1 MKQTFKLMGAAVL
14 GAVVLFGAN
23 SCNSSSKPAENTA
36 EQPAK
41 NVNLAPAGSIV
52 YIDMTKL
59 MAEYQMAIDLSKDV
73 EAKLEELT
81 KAFDNK
87 KTAAEKEITRKQSSF
102 QTKYNDFQDKVNKGH
117 LTETAASV
125 KYQELQQLEVEYNN
139 FLAQKEQELA
149 QEQAKVQNTANE
161 EIFVMNNKVNDAI
174 NTFVQKYRIEK
185 GYAMIIIS
193 QSDVPEDGATNLG
206 TPVIAADASLDVT
219 AEVVAGLNAE
229 YNAAK

>member
-1 MKQTFKLMGAAVL
+1 MKKTFKFMGAAVL
-14 GAVVLFGAN
+14 GAAVLFGAN
-23 SCNSSSKPAENTA
+23 SCNSASKSA
-36 EQPAK
+36 EQSAEQSTE
-41 NVNLAPAGSIV
+41 NAVLAPAGSIV

-59 MAEYQMAIDLSKDV
+59 MAEYQMAIDLSKEV
-73 EAKLEELT
+73 EAKLNELT

-87 KTAAEKEITRKQSSF
+87 KSAAEKEITRKQSSF

-174 NTFVQKYRIEK
+174 NTFVQKYRVEK

>member
-1 MKQTFKLMGAAVL
+1 MKKTFKFMGAAIMGAAVL
-14 GAVVLFGAN
+14 YGAN
-23 SCNSSSKPAENTA
+23 SCKSSKTTA
-36 EQPAK
+36 EDGVHQSADS
-41 NVNLAPAGSIV
+41 VALAPAGSIV

-81 KAFDNK
+81 KAFESK
-87 KTAAEKEITRKQSSF
+87 KSAVEKEITRKQNNF

-125 KYQELQQLEVEYNN
+125 KYQELQQLEVEYNE
-139 FLAQKEQELA
+139 FLAKKDQELA
-149 QEQAKVQNTANE
+149 QEQAKVQNSANE
-161 EIFVMNNKVNDAI
+161 EIFVMNNMVNDAI
-174 NTFVQKYRIEK
+174 NKFVQNYRIEK
-185 GYAMIIIS
+185 GYAMIIVS
-193 QSDVPEDGATNLG
+193 QSDMPDDGATNIG
-206 TPVIAADASLDVT
+206 TPVIAADPSLDVT

>member
-1 MKQTFKLMGAAVL
+1 MKKTFKFMGAAVL
-14 GAVVLFGAN
+14 GAAVLFGAN
-23 SCNSSSKPAENTA
+23 SCKSSSQTTEQPADQPAENVA
-36 EQPAK
+36 
-41 NVNLAPAGSIV
+41 LAPAGAIV

-59 MAEYQMAIDLSKDV
+59 MAEYQMAIDLSKEV
-73 EAKLEELT
+73 EAKLNELT

-87 KTAAEKEITRKQSSF
+87 KSAAEKEITRKQSSF

-174 NTFVQKYRIEK
+174 NTFVQKYRVEK

>member
-1 MKQTFKLMGAAVL
+1 MKKTFKFMGAAVL
-14 GAVVLFGAN
+14 GAAVLFGAN
-23 SCNSSSKPAENTA
+23 SCNSASKSA
-36 EQPAK
+36 EQSAEQSTE
-41 NVNLAPAGSIV
+41 NAVLAPAGSIV

-59 MAEYQMAIDLSKDV
+59 MAEYQMAIDLSKEV
-73 EAKLEELT
+73 EAKLNELT

-174 NTFVQKYRIEK
+174 NTFVQKYRVEK

>member
-1 MKQTFKLMGAAVL
+1 MKKTFKFMGAAVL
-14 GAVVLFGAN
+14 GAAVLFGAN
-23 SCNSSSKPAENTA
+23 SCNSASKSA
-36 EQPAK
+36 EQSAEQSTE
-41 NVNLAPAGSIV
+41 NAVLAPAGSIV

-59 MAEYQMAIDLSKDV
+59 MAEYQMAIDLSKEV
-73 EAKLEELT
+73 EAKLNELT

-87 KTAAEKEITRKQSSF
+87 KTAAEKEITRKQTSF

-174 NTFVQKYRIEK
+174 NTFVQKYRVEK

>member
-1 MKQTFKLMGAAVL
+1 MKKTFKFMGAAVL
-14 GAVVLFGAN
+14 GAAVLFGAN
-23 SCNSSSKPAENTA
+23 SCNSASKSA
-36 EQPAK
+36 EQSAEQSTE
-41 NVNLAPAGSIV
+41 NAVLAPAGSIV

-59 MAEYQMAIDLSKDV
+59 MAEYQMAIDLSKEV
-73 EAKLEELT
+73 EAKLNELT

-102 QTKYNDFQDKVNKGH
+102 QTKYHDFQDKVNKGH

-174 NTFVQKYRIEK
+174 NTFVQKYRVEK

>member
-23 SCNSSSKPAENTA
+23 SCNSSSKPAENTV
-36 EQPAK
+36 EQPAE

-102 QTKYNDFQDKVNKGH
+102 QTKYNDFQPTFSCSFCGDYERCNCGCRVLREH
-117 LTETAASV
+117 VCIWLCVQLHSVAS
-125 KYQELQQLEVEYNN
+125 
-139 FLAQKEQELA
+139 AQGGCFSHFR
-149 QEQAKVQNTANE
+149 NG
-161 EIFVMNNKVNDAI
+161 ID
-174 NTFVQKYRIEK
+174 
-185 GYAMIIIS
+185 
-193 QSDVPEDGATNLG
+193 ED
-206 TPVIAADASLDVT
+206 
-219 AEVVAGLNAE
+219 
-229 YNAAK
+229 

>member
-1 MKQTFKLMGAAVL
+1 MKKTFKFMGAAVL
-14 GAVVLFGAN
+14 GAAVLFGAN
-23 SCNSSSKPAENTA
+23 SCNSASKSA
-36 EQPAK
+36 EQSAEQSTE
-41 NVNLAPAGSIV
+41 NAVLAPAGSIV

-59 MAEYQMAIDLSKDV
+59 MAEYQMAIDLSKEV
-73 EAKLEELT
+73 EAKLNELT

-87 KTAAEKEITRKQSSF
+87 KSAAEKEITRKQTSF

-174 NTFVQKYRIEK
+174 NTFVQKYRVEK